1 MEFKEWLLN
10 EARGRGFDK
19 TKENRIIDLYTD
31 PNAEQNARDQNITLL
46 QYMAKV
52 TGFAIQTI
60 KNALARNNGGIV
72 PKDPIPPAIANN
84 RTEVIKRKSDAIIRR
99 NAEHPE
105 DSEKRS
111 VSMSKRYEDPEARE
125 KTRQSQFKRYEDP
138 EEIEKTRQSQFK
150 RFENPEEI
158 ERLVIARQKWWDE
171 HPEQREIASVR
182 SKELIASKDQETR
195 ARMIAAMIHRKKRMR
210 KLA

>member
-125 KTRQSQFKRYEDP
+125 KTRQSQFKR
-138 EEIEKTRQSQFK
+138 
-150 RFENPEEI
+150 FENPEEI